1 MVEEDR
7 WMISFDFRV
16 ISFEGWVTRALTRNV
31 NNGKPGI
38 ATCPVVYILSS
49 LCQNCDTI
57 VLDSRDASYLKR
69 KTQLDKN

>member
-1 MVEEDR
+1 MVEEVR

-31 NNGKPGI
+31 NNGEPGI

-49 LCQNCDTI
+49 LCQYRDKI
-57 VLDSRDASYLKR
+57 VTFKR
-69 KTQLDKN
+69 C